1 MSLKAFHVFFIAV
14 ATLLSLWVGV
24 WGVRSYRVDGASS
37 HLALAV
43 LFFAVGAVLLVYGRF
58 ALRKLRAIGD

>member
-1 MSLKAFHVFFIAV
+1 MSLKVFHVFFIAV
-14 ATLLSLWVGV
+14 STLLSLWVGA
-24 WGVRSYRVDGASS
+24 WGVQSYRAAGGAS

-43 LFFAVGAVLLVYGRF
+43 VFFALGAVLLVYGRY

>member
-1 MSLKAFHVFFIAV
+1 MSLRIFHVFFIAV

-24 WGVRSYRVDGASS
+24 WGVRSYRLDGAAS

-43 LFFAVGAVLLVYGRF
+43 LFFAVGAVLLVYGRYAF
-58 ALRKLRAIGD
+58 RKLRAIGD